1 MTASQF
7 QLKKLILHRTISC
20 EGAEPSQEME
30 QMLVINGTN
39 LQMQCWRNATSVS
52 HLLKKQ
58 IQKFRIKNPTTWQ
71 LSLTFIYSPEKQTI
85 SINSDFCTPSY
96 F

>member
-1 MTASQF
+1 MTRLHQSYEIQDVKIKYNWELMTASQF

-39 LQMQCWRNATSVS
+39 LQMQC
-52 HLLKKQ
+52 
-58 IQKFRIKNPTTWQ
+58 
-71 LSLTFIYSPEKQTI
+71 
-85 SINSDFCTPSY
+85 
-96 F
+96 